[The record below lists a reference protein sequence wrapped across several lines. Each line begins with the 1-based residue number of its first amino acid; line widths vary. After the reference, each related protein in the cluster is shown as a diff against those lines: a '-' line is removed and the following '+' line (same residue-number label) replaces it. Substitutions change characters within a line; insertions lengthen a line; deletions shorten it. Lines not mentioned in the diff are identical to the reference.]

1 MNSEDLMR
9 LGPAAQK
16 QVMEKMRKPSKYKA
30 QKTRRGKLTFDS
42 KKEAERYD
50 ALMLLQKAG
59 EIRCLKLQVRYCLQE
74 AYTTFD
80 GDRVKSIDYI
90 ADFVYERRTAPD
102 SYGQRYWLPVVE
114 DVKGYDDPKSAA
126 YRLFTVKRKLMLMVH
141 GITIRE
147 VRSAWCGS
155 ETE

>member
-9 LGPAAQK
+9 LGPAEQK
-16 QVMEKMRKPSKYKA
+16 QVMEKMRKTSKYKA

-50 ALMLLQKAG
+50 ALMMLQKAG
-59 EIRCLKLQVRYCLQE
+59 EIRGLKLQVRYCLQE

-80 GDRVKSIDYI
+80 GERVKSIDYI
-90 ADFVYERRTAPD
+90 VDFVYERRTAPD

-114 DVKGYDDPKSAA
+114 DVKSRATKTAQYEMK
-126 YRLFTVKRKLMLMVH
+126 KKLLRERFNLT
-141 GITIRE
+141 ITE
-147 VRSAWCGS
+147 V
-155 ETE
+155 

>member
-59 EIRCLKLQVRYCLQE
+59 EIRGLKLQVRYCLQE
-74 AYTTFD
+74 TYTTFE

-90 ADFVYERRTAPD
+90 ADFVYAELAQLSGRKYQNVRAAICKAFRHGG
-102 SYGQRYWLPVVE
+102 SYGCYEVVRIQE
-114 DVKGYDDPKSAA
+114 D
-126 YRLFTVKRKLMLMVH
+126 
-141 GITIRE
+141 E
-147 VRSAWCGS
+147 
-155 ETE
+155 

>member
-59 EIRCLKLQVRYCLQE
+59 EIRGLKLFRNRYGF
-74 AYTTFD
+74 A
-80 GDRVKSIDYI
+80 
-90 ADFVYERRTAPD
+90 
-102 SYGQRYWLPVVE
+102 
-114 DVKGYDDPKSAA
+114 
-126 YRLFTVKRKLMLMVH
+126 
-141 GITIRE
+141 IRE
-147 VRSAWCGS
+147 V
-155 ETE
+155 

>member
-16 QVMEKMRKPSKYKA
+16 QVMEKMQKQGKYKA

-59 EIRCLKLQVRYCLQE
+59 EIRGLKLQVRYCLQE
-74 AYTTFD
+74 AYTTFE
-80 GDRVKSIDYI
+80 GDRVKRSTTLRTSCTS
-90 ADFVYERRTAPD
+90 AERRLTATD
-102 SYGQRYWLPVVE
+102 SGTGCRWW
-114 DVKGYDDPKSAA
+114 
-126 YRLFTVKRKLMLMVH
+126 RT
-141 GITIRE
+141 
-147 VRSAWCGS
+147 
-155 ETE
+155 